1 MPRRGV
7 DDCDKT
13 HPNTSRDVLAGLP
26 NSQKKST
33 GARHKCAA
41 CAYEAGLQ
49 EGIRR
54 ARKALAAIARGTMP
68 RSAVT
73 GKRVEPE
80 SDLGL

>member
-1 MPRRGV
+1 MPRRSV
-7 DDCDKT
+7 DDCNKT
-13 HPNTSRDVLAGLP
+13 HPNTPPDVLAELP

-33 GARHKCAA
+33 GGRHKCAA

-54 ARKALAAIARGTMP
+54 ARKALATVARGAMP
-68 RSAVT
+68 RNIVT